1 MKESDITKKMLN
13 TIRKS
18 IDENRHYTAKPLP
31 EGKSIEKDNFLT
43 RAEIIMEEAEEKN
56 VNESQNDISD
66 GKHNNVFP
74 INKNTPQFGDI
85 RTSQEDSIIKTI
97 GERVKLGDDALLYYP
112 DADDI
117 VLNGEIPSLNVTFQ
131 FRDNDPS
138 GDGCYTWADGL
149 QLTNTN
155 SRTLGKIRDAFE
167 NWKDSLTQNGD
178 LMDKLK
184 KAAEKNKENEE

>member
-1 MKESDITKKMLN
+1 MKESDITKRMLS
-13 TIRKS
+13 TIRKT
-18 IDENRHYTAKPLP
+18 INENKHYTAKPLP
-31 EGKSIEKDNFLT
+31 ESKSVEKDNFLT
-43 RAEIIMEEAEEKN
+43 RAEILMEEAEGKN
-56 VNESQNDISD
+56 VNESQNDIGD

-85 RTSQEDSIIKTI
+85 RTSQEDSIVKTI

-131 FRDNDPS
+131 FRYNDPS

-184 KAAEKNKENEE
+184 KAAEKNKENKE